1 MGSAWF
7 FRIVRLKKPLA
18 GVVCP
23 SFHVLLVG
31 ERHRRTSTSDSPAV
45 LLTAGVGVTTQSER
59 WEWESQNPFPH
70 ARKAPPESPH
80 PRPLP
85 RQRTFSGAFL
95 HVRPCKKVLLNPR
108 VPKHTR
114 LATLRLE
121 PSSAI
126 PACASPIFIIGRKV
140 FNKPSGRPGC
150 AARFKYFENQ
160 LIQVRFRQEVRYGH
174 TSFEHF

>member
-1 MGSAWF
+1 MKLPWSWPPMESVWF

-45 LLTAGVGVTTQSER
+45 LLTAGVGVATQSER
-59 WEWESQNPFPH
+59 WEWDFQNPF
-70 ARKAPPESPH
+70 ACM
-80 PRPLP
+80 
-85 RQRTFSGAFL
+85 G
-95 HVRPCKKVLLNPR
+95 KKVLLNPR

-150 AARFKYFENQ
+150 PARFKYFENQ